1 MKEVKLTV
9 TVVTVYLYLAMK
21 EVKLTLTVT
30 TVYSKLVMSKVL
42 MKGVKLAVK
51 DIETS
56 VLGMEKGEESRSVRF
71 IM

>member
-1 MKEVKLTV
+1 
-9 TVVTVYLYLAMK
+9 MK